1 MQIASDAENRD
12 ERFKPE
18 GGTPTLDPPPKT
30 AYLTWCPPKPSSHSQ
45 REEWHS
51 GEDVS
56 CQGDSYRFLISSRPE
71 DRNRDAMDLFSSVK
85 IILPYEYYVKYGG
98 RWPLVRPMVVRD
110 HKRRTG
116 RKRWMHEFTSQRQHS
131 QHLPIELPEPAASG
145 YHVAGKGLRW
155 RASIGGEE
163 CQAFHVNDDW
173 WSFQADCTTKWP
185 P

>member
-116 RKRWMHEFTSQRQHS
+116 RKRWIHV
-131 QHLPIELPEPAASG
+131 PAA
-145 YHVAGKGLRW
+145 AFAAFAD
-155 RASIGGEE
+155 RASRASGAWISRGREGP
-163 CQAFHVNDDW
+163 QMASVDW
-173 WSFQADCTTKWP
+173 WRRMPSIPCQWWLMVIP
-185 P
+185 GGLYY